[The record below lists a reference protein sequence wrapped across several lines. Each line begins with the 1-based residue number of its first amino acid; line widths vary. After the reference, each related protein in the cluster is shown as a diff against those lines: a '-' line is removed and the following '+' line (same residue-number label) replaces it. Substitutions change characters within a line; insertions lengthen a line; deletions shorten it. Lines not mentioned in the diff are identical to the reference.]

1 MEKKGFG
8 ENLKAYFS
16 DVKAE
21 VKKVTWP
28 TRKDIIK
35 DTFVVLAFAF
45 AFAAVLGGL
54 DALFR
59 FAIQKF
65 IIH

>member
-1 MEKKGFG
+1 MEKKGFW
-8 ENLKAYFS
+8 ESLKAYFS

-28 TRKDIIK
+28 TRSEIIK
-35 DTFVVLAFAF
+35 DTVVVLVFAF